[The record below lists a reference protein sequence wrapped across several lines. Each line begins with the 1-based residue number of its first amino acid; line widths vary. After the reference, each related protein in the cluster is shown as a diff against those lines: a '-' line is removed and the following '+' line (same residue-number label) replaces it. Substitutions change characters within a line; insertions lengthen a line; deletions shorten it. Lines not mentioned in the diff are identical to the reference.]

1 MKEEKQKKILIGLKK
16 AQSSLGRIIEVL
28 EESEENGN
36 DGKDEKCFSVIQQ
49 SLSVIG
55 LLKSVNTMMLENH
68 ISSYIKNLQKEKI
81 SKRKLERMKEEI
93 LKTIKQAQR

>member
-16 AQSSLGRIIEVL
+16 AQSSLGRIIKVL
-28 EESEENGN
+28 EGDDSQKEER
-36 DGKDEKCFSVIQQ
+36 CFSVIQQ

-55 LLKSVNTMMLENH
+55 LLKSVNMMMLENH
-68 ISSYIKNLQKEKI
+68 ISSYIKNLQK
-81 SKRKLERMKEEI
+81 KRVGKHKLEQMKEEI

>member
-16 AQSSLGRIIEVL
+16 AQSSLGRIIEIL
-28 EESEENGN
+28 EN
-36 DGKDEKCFSVIQQ
+36 DDNNKDKKCFSVIQQ

-55 LLKSVNTMMLENH
+55 LLKSVNMMMLENH
-68 ISSYIKNLQKEKI
+68 ISSYIKNLHKKKVG
-81 SKRKLERMKEEI
+81 KRRLEQMKEEI

>member
-28 EESEENGN
+28 EEN
-36 DGKDEKCFSVIQQ
+36 DESDNSGKDEKCFSVIQQ

-55 LLKSVNTMMLENH
+55 LLKSVNMMMLENH
-68 ISSYIKNLQKEKI
+68 ISSYIRNLQKEKI

-93 LKTIKQAQR
+93 LKTIKQAQK